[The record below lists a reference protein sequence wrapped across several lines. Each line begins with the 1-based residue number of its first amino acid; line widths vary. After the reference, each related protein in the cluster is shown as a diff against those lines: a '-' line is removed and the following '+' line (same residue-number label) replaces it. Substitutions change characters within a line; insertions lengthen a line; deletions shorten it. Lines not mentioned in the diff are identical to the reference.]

1 MKNKELLKKKIIYS
15 STHRGFK
22 EMDLLL
28 GSFVKMYLNKL
39 NTSDLIDLHNLLMLE
54 DEIIYDWYFKKKK
67 FFIYNNKV
75 SNLLRNFKL

>member
-1 MKNKELLKKKIIYS
+1 MKNKELLKKKITYS

-39 NTSDLIDLHNLLMLE
+39 NTSDLIDLHNLLICSLTKLPNSKSISLE
-54 DEIIYDWYFKKKK
+54 PLCIA
-67 FFIYNNKV
+67 
-75 SNLLRNFKL
+75 L

>member
-1 MKNKELLKKKIIYS
+1 MKNKELLKKKITYS

-54 DEIIYDWYFKKKK
+54 DEIIYEWYFKKKK
-67 FFIYNNKV
+67 VFIYKNKV
-75 SNLLRNFKL
+75 CDLLRNFKL